1 MTVPEYIQE
10 ELPLFGE
17 PILVGDT
24 VRLMKYIEDDDED
37 LDEFTDIAAARYIGS
52 VGKVVDFMPDWM
64 HPFVVEFS
72 DATQWAYSL
81 AELERL

>member
-24 VRLMKYIEDDDED
+24 VRLVKYIEDGED

-52 VGKVVDFMPDWM
+52 VGKVVDFMPDWI

-72 DATQWAYSL
+72 DATQWAYSDK
-81 AELERL
+81 ELERL